1 MKNNLQGLLKINLQ
15 LLAEDSQ
22 ANGSEASA
30 NKESSADGK
39 AYTDE
44 ELKNLIQSEA
54 DKRVTQALET
64 SRVKWE
70 KEYQEKLEKEKTEA
84 QKLAKMSA
92 DERAK
97 AEFEK
102 KEAELQKREKEII
115 KKELQAQARDELS
128 EKGLPSILVDLLNYD
143 SADTVKESMDSIA
156 KIWEEAVQRGV
167 SERIKGDKPLPGAQ
181 ENKEVNI
188 FDQRIAK
195 YK

>member
-1 MKNNLQGLLKINLQ
+1 MNLQ
-15 LLAEDSQ
+15 LLAEESQ
-22 ANGSEASA
+22 VNGSEASA
-30 NKESSADGK
+30 NKESGAEGK

-70 KEYQEKLEKEKTEA
+70 KEYQEKLEKEKSEA

-167 SERIKGDKPLPGAQ
+167 SERIKGDKPLPGTQ